1 MTTRAASGAFGA
13 PDEAYSR
20 QNEAQFRA
28 AVAREV
34 AQIRARVEALPMNS
48 VFFDVRGYVKAG
60 VAEFW
65 DDAFEAAD
73 ADAVA
78 ADGIVLV
85 PPGTFKTAD
94 DLEMLAPI
102 LFAGGLVQP
111 ANGKTI
117 TVNTR
122 TLTALAGEWLDQSA
136 GGDAVRLGDMPS
148 ALENGLYLAGSLI
161 QQENTKHRLD
171 GSDTGDTYL
180 HSPSADVVELFVGG
194 TKMLKANATQMAW
207 FDATLSALQ
216 AYTVTNGT
224 VSRTFDA
231 DTVTLPQLADIV
243 YTLLKD
249 MTAPGVVV
257 SGVS

>member
-1 MTTRAASGAFGA
+1 MGLPVAGFGT
-13 PDEAYSR
+13 PESAYSQ

-28 AVAREV
+28 AVARELV
-34 AQIRARVEALPMNS
+34 QIRARVEGLPINS
-48 VFFDVRGYVKAG
+48 VFFNVRDYAKAG

-65 DDAFEAAD
+65 DDAFTAAD

-78 ADGIVLV
+78 ADGILLV
-85 PPGTFKTAD
+85 PPGTFKLAD
-94 DLEMLAPI
+94 DLELLAPVM
-102 LFAGGLVQP
+102 FAGGLVQP

-117 TVNTR
+117 TVDTR
-122 TLTALAGEWLDQSA
+122 TLTALAGEWLDASA

-148 ALENGLYLAGSLI
+148 ALENGFYVAGSI
-161 QQENTKHRLD
+161 TQQENTKHRLD

-194 TKMLKANATQMAW
+194 TKMLKANATQFAL
-207 FDATLSALQ
+207 FDATLSARQ

-231 DTVTLPQLADIV
+231 DTVTAAQLADIV